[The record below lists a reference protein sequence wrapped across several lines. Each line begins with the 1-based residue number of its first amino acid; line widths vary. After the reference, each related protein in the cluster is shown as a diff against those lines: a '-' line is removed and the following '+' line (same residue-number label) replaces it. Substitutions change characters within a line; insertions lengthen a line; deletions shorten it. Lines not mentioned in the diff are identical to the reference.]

1 MQNPPVNPSDMIL
14 VQQLENNSGSTFFA
28 VAVIIVFIG
37 FIMYTVVLPKFK
49 KTDNSSDSNDHGS
62 ADGE

>member
-49 KTDNSSDSNDHGS
+49 RSDNLKDTKDQGNEG
-62 ADGE
+62 GE